1 MSLWT
6 RIVNAFGGDR
16 LNREIDEE
24 MRLHIEEAVAAGR
37 SEEEARRAFGNL
49 LLTRERSRDARVM
62 GWLEGLVSDVR
73 FGLRQ
78 LRKHPAVTVS
88 AALSLAL
95 AVGSSTAAFRLIDA
109 MLLRPLPVQSPE
121 SLHYLVYTFPDQSG
135 KPQEGDSFSY
145 PLFRELR
152 ETVKDDATLLAVSYA
167 YPIDLTFGSDA
178 EMERVGRQYVSGNM
192 FPAFGLKPAV
202 GRLLGPDD
210 DVKPGAHPVAVLSYD
225 YWSSRFGR
233 DPGVLGRKF
242 RIGEQVYAVVGVG
255 PEGFTGTETGVITG
269 VFVPTMMNQRAIGSA
284 NWSWFRAWVKPR
296 PGQAIEPLRERLQT
310 VFTNHRREMIK
321 GFESNLPRQA
331 ADAWVRSKLTFQPAA
346 GGASRAKQEYA
357 RALTVLAALVTLVLL
372 IACANVANLMMAQT
386 AGRAREMALRVSIGA
401 GKWRLIQLVLVES
414 AMLAATATLLGG
426 AFAWWA
432 APWVMSRVNP
442 PDQPLRLVLP
452 ADWRVL
458 GFAAALSVAV
468 TLLFGL
474 APALRASHVQ
484 PAYALKGGDGGR
496 SRLRLIH
503 VLAAGQV
510 AFCFVVQ
517 FSAGLF
523 VDTFQR
529 ITHQPLGFN
538 PQRLALLEVSA
549 KKGAD
554 APAEA
559 WLQVAERLR
568 AAPGVE
574 SVATCSWPLM
584 SGNGWTGT
592 IRTPGK
598 GPEAID
604 SFFLAVD
611 PGFLQTMGITLKQG
625 RNLTWNDTGGEK
637 GTGAAVV
644 SEAFVRRYFDGGNAV
659 GRTFERL
666 SRERA
671 VRYEVVGVMA
681 DVRYRSLRDPL
692 QPVAFVPGNTSGT
705 FAVRT
710 TGPDPLAIVPALR
723 TVIGQVRPDF
733 RVSNTYTQQM
743 LVDKW
748 SIRERLLATLSV
760 FFAAV
765 AMALAG
771 IGLYGVLN
779 YSVESRT
786 RELGIRMALGASAG
800 HVAMRVVARI
810 GVVFAAGAAAGLA
823 VGLSSERAIGK
834 LLYAARVSDPAA
846 LALPLAVV
854 GATALL
860 AAIPPVLRAIRID
873 PARTLRAE

>member
-24 MRLHIEEAVAAGR
+24 MRLHIEEAVASGR

-73 FGLRQ
+73 FGVRQ
-78 LRKHPAVTVS
+78 IRKHKAVSAS

-109 MLLRPLPVQSPE
+109 MLLRPLPVKNPE
-121 SLHYLVYTFPDQSG
+121 SLHYLAYTFPDQAG

-145 PLFRELR
+145 PLFLQLG
-152 ETVKDDATLLAVSYA
+152 ETVKGDAELLAISYA
-167 YPIDLTFGSDA
+167 YPVDLTFGSDA
-178 EMERVGRQYVSGNM
+178 EMERAPRQYVSGNV
-192 FPAFGLKPAV
+192 FPTFGLRPAL

-210 DVKPGAHPVAVLSYD
+210 NLKPGAHPVAVLSYD

-242 RIGEQVYAVVGVG
+242 RIGEQVYEVVGVG

-269 VFVPTMMNQRAIGSA
+269 VFVPTMMNQRAIGSV
-284 NWSWFRAWVKPR
+284 NWSWFRTWVRPR
-296 PGQAIEPLRERLQT
+296 PGQALEPLRERLQT
-310 VFTNHRREMIK
+310 AFTNHRREMIK
-321 GFESNLPRQA
+321 GFESNLPRQS
-331 ADAWVRSKLTFQPAA
+331 ADAWVRSKLTFQPASA
-346 GGASRAKQEYA
+346 GASRAQREYA
-357 RALTVLAALVTLVLL
+357 RALAVLGALVTLVLL

-442 PDQPLRLVLP
+442 PDQPLQLVLP

-458 GFAAALSVAV
+458 GFAAALSVVV

-510 AFCFVVQ
+510 AFCFVVH

-538 PQRLALLEVSA
+538 PQRLALVEVSV
-549 KKGAD
+549 KNGKQVTG
-554 APAEA
+554 EA
-559 WLQVAERLR
+559 WRQVADTLR
-568 AAPGVE
+568 TTPGVE
-574 SVATCSWPLM
+574 SAAMCSWPLM
-584 SGNGWTGT
+584 SGNAWTGT
-592 IRTPGK
+592 IRMPGK
-598 GPEAID
+598 GPEAVEA
-604 SFFLAVD
+604 FYLAVD
-611 PGFLQTMGITLKQG
+611 PGFIPTMGIALKQG
-625 RNLTWNDTGGEK
+625 RNLNEADKAEGG
-637 GTGAAVV
+637 GAAVV
-644 SEAFVRRYFDGGNAV
+644 SEAFVRRYFGGGRAV

-666 SRERA
+666 SREHA
-671 VRYEVVGVMA
+671 VRYEVVGVVA

-692 QPVAFVPGNTSGT
+692 QPVVFVPGDASGT

-710 TGPDPLAIVPALR
+710 AGADPLAMAPALR
-723 TVIGQVRPDF
+723 TAISQARPDF

-779 YSVESRT
+779 YSVQMRT
-786 RELGIRMALGASAG
+786 RELGIRMALGASAR
-800 HVAMRVVARI
+800 HVGARVMARI
-810 GVVFAAGAAAGLA
+810 GVVFAVGAAAGLA
-823 VGLSSERAIGK
+823 GGLSSERAIGT
-834 LLYAARVSDPAA
+834 LLYAAHVSDPGA
-846 LALPLAVV
+846 LAVPLAVV
-854 GATALL
+854 GATALI
-860 AAIPPVLRAIRID
+860 ASIPPLLRAIRID